1 MKILVNFE
9 ECFLH
14 SFRTNSQLVKNSRIT
29 KKDLKRLWRT
39 TKHENNAVAKE
50 SRAGYKGLS
59 PIFKAAGCKCGLG
72 ESQRGEVLARRERSQ
87 YQGFHQ
93 KETLR
98 SRCLGS
104 RSRSHDIFQ
113 FGLDLHR
120 RQAGSIPAPAKSF
133 DQKNAGDQTLS
144 LNYR

>member
-59 PIFKAAGCKCGLG
+59 PIFKAAGRKCGLA
-72 ESQRGEVLARRERSQ
+72 ESQRGKVLARRERSHNTKA
-87 YQGFHQ
+87 FT
-93 KETLR
+93 KKR
-98 SRCLGS
+98 PCARCLGS